1 MGGLQHNGNRE
12 NCNQIPNTVSK
23 TIGQLVKARM
33 FDGASASSGTT
44 NTTGAGQPSK
54 HKWGAVNVVFEEEDD
69 GGETEVNDDGMPTQ

>member
-12 NCNQIPNTVSK
+12 NCNQIPNTVRK

-33 FDGASASSGTT
+33 FDGASAGSGTT

-54 HKWGAVNVVFEEEDD
+54 QKRGVTSTVVEEQN
-69 GGETEVNDDGMPTQ
+69 GGEETEVEEDGMPI